1 MNDNLAQFQIYGNWW
16 GQVSG
21 MSGQYSPVVKT
32 VAMGG
37 IFPPSVTLSSDAG
50 SNPVK

>member
-1 MNDNLAQFQIYGNWW
+1 M
-16 GQVSG
+16 GQVAG

-32 VAMGG
+32 VATEG
-37 IFPPSVTLSSDAG
+37 IFPPSVTPSSDTG